1 MIDVGT
7 GPPLV
12 LVPGIQA
19 RWEWMRPAV
28 QALAAHFRVL
38 SFTLAGER
46 SSRRRFD
53 PRLGFDNYVAQIDEI
68 LDNAG
73 VASATI
79 CGLSYGGL
87 IALRYAA
94 ARPSRVD
101 RLILVSALAP
111 GFVPDQRVRFYA
123 RAPRL
128 LLPVFGVTAL
138 RRARTEIR
146 AALPGWR
153 DRLTFAVSQ
162 GTRVLTAPVSPTLM
176 VRRIELLASED
187 FTRDA
192 AGVSAPTL
200 VITGEAGLDVTVPVD
215 HTREYLDLLP
225 GARHVTLDR
234 TGHLG
239 TVTRP
244 AAFAVLVHEFCCGES
259 RPGIAGKVAS

>member
-28 QALAAHFRVL
+28 EALAEHFRVL
-38 SFTLAGER
+38 TFTLAGEP

-53 PRLGFDNYVAQIDEI
+53 PRAGFQNYVAQ
-68 LDNAG
+68 LDNVLDSAG
-73 VASATI
+73 VTSATI

-94 ARPSRVD
+94 ARPARVE
-101 RLILVSALAP
+101 RLVLVSALAP
-111 GFVPDQRVRFYA
+111 SFAPDDRVRFYA

-128 LLPVFGVTAL
+128 LLPVFGVTAW
-138 RRARTEIR
+138 RRARAEIR
-146 AALPGWR
+146 TALPGWH
-153 DRLTFAVSQ
+153 DRLRFAVVQ
-162 GTRVLTAPVSPTLM
+162 GTRVLTAPVSPRLM
-176 VRRIELLASED
+176 VHRLELLAAED

-192 AGVSAPTL
+192 AAVTAPAL
-200 VITGEAGLDVTVPVD
+200 VITGDPGLDLTVPVE
-215 HTREYLDLLP
+215 HTREYLALLP

-244 AAFAVLVHEFCCGES
+244 AAFAAIVHDFCARQHHGGVGH
-259 RPGIAGKVAS
+259 RAAS